1 MKSVPTKSRRTSSL
15 TAQFAGLL
23 CLAGLASV
31 VLFFFLR
38 TGGETLIRTYFD
50 RVNFQ
55 QQYVEH
61 KIDSL
66 QQYVTENNL
75 SAQDADGLNR
85 WVKKTPLTFMAIYR
99 DNVLL
104 YASSAP
110 EQALA
115 EESELEVPYYD
126 WVSYYSVTFADGEA
140 EVVLYTGS
148 TYLWLTYLTV
158 VSLLLSFLFFLAILT
173 VKSRGLVRYIGQL
186 SNQIQAMEGG
196 DLDQAILIRG
206 NNELSRLAQGLDA
219 MRQSFKEQT
228 DREKALFRA
237 NQTMITQ
244 MSHDLRTPLTAL
256 QIYTDILRYRKFADR
271 SQSDEYLNKIDTKVA
286 QIKQLSENI
295 FEYSLVSG
303 IQQIDLEPPR
313 PLRDVFHDA
322 LSEMVAYL
330 DQHGFT
336 FALDL
341 DWPHRQIAVYPQ
353 YIKRLMDNVISNI
366 TKYAEPSVPVSIA
379 VKAEGESV
387 CLSFANAIR
396 PDSSQQD
403 SNRIGLSNMRAMM
416 GRMEG
421 ELQVCSEEGTFVVTL
436 CFPARP

>member
-1 MKSVPTKSRRTSSL
+1 MKSAPTKSCKPSSL

-23 CLAGLASV
+23 CLASLASV
-31 VLFFFLR
+31 ILFFLLR
-38 TGGETLIRTYFD
+38 TGGETLLRNYFD

-61 KIDSL
+61 KIESL

-85 WVKKTPLTFMAIYR
+85 WVKKTPLTLMSVY
-99 DNVLL
+99 
-104 YASSAP
+104 
-110 EQALA
+110 
-115 EESELEVPYYD
+115 LEVPYYD

-148 TYLWLTYLTV
+148 TYLWVTYLTI
-158 VSLLLSFLFFLAILT
+158 VSLLLSFLLFLAILT
-173 VKSRGLVRYIGQL
+173 IKSRGLVQYIGQL
-186 SNQIQAMEGG
+186 SDQIQAMEGG

-256 QIYTDILRYRKFADR
+256 QIYTDILRYRKFTDR
-271 SQSDEYLNKIDTKVA
+271 TQSDEYLNKIDAKVA

-303 IQQIDLEPPR
+303 IQQIDLEAPR
-313 PLRDVFHDA
+313 PVRDVFHDV

-336 FALDL
+336 FSLNL
-341 DWPHRQIAVYPQ
+341 DWPAKQIAVYPQ
-353 YIKRLMDNVISNI
+353 YIKRLMDNIISNI
-366 TKYAEPSVPVSIA
+366 TKYAEPSVPVRIA
-379 VKAEGESV
+379 VEAVGESV
-387 CLSFANAIR
+387 QLSFANAIR
-396 PDSSQQD
+396 PDSSQED

-421 ELQVCSEEGTFVVTL
+421 ELQVSSEDGTFAVIL
-436 CFPARP
+436 CFPGRL

>member
-1 MKSVPTKSRRTSSL
+1 MKSVQTSSRKPSSL

-31 VLFFFLR
+31 VLFFLLR
-38 TGGETLIRTYFD
+38 TGGETLLRNYFD
-50 RVNFQ
+50 QVNFQ
-55 QQYVEH
+55 QQYVAH
-61 KIDSL
+61 KIESL

-85 WVKKTPLTFMAIYR
+85 WVKKTPLTLMAIYR

-104 YASSAP
+104 YASAAP
-110 EQALA
+110 EQAVA
-115 EESELEVPYYD
+115 GESELETLYYD
-126 WVSYYSVTFADGEA
+126 WVSYYSVTFADGQA

-148 TYLWLTYLTV
+148 TYLWFTYLTI
-158 VSLLLSFLFFLAILT
+158 VSLLLSFLLFLAIIT
-173 VKSRGLVRYIGQL
+173 VKSRGLVRYIGHL

-196 DLDQAILIRG
+196 DLDQTILVRG

-228 DREKALFRA
+228 EREKALFRA

-271 SQSDEYLNKIDTKVA
+271 AQSDEYLTKIDTKVA

-303 IQQIDLEPPR
+303 IQQIDLESPR
-313 PLRDVFHDA
+313 PVRDVFHDV

-330 DQHGFT
+330 GQHGFT

-353 YIKRLMDNVISNI
+353 YIKRLMDNLISNI

-379 VKAEGESV
+379 VRAEGESV
-387 CLSFANAIR
+387 CLSFANEIR
-396 PDSSQQD
+396 PDSSQED

-421 ELQVCSEEGTFVVTL
+421 ELQVSSENGTFAVSL
-436 CFPARP
+436 CFPARS

>member
-1 MKSVPTKSRRTSSL
+1 MKSVQTSSRKPSSL

-31 VLFFFLR
+31 VLFFLLR
-38 TGGETLIRTYFD
+38 TGGETLLRNYFD
-50 RVNFQ
+50 QVNFQ
-55 QQYVEH
+55 QQYVAH
-61 KIDSL
+61 KIESL

-85 WVKKTPLTFMAIYR
+85 WVKKTPLTLMAIYR

-104 YASSAP
+104 YASAAP
-110 EQALA
+110 EQAVA
-115 EESELEVPYYD
+115 GESELETPYYD
-126 WVSYYSVTFADGEA
+126 WVSYCSVTFADGQA

-148 TYLWLTYLTV
+148 TYLWFTYLTI
-158 VSLLLSFLFFLAILT
+158 VSLLLSFLLFLAIIT
-173 VKSRGLVRYIGQL
+173 VKSRGLVRYIGHL

-196 DLDQAILIRG
+196 DLDQAILVRG

-228 DREKALFRA
+228 EREKALFRA

-271 SQSDEYLNKIDTKVA
+271 AQSDEYLTKIDTKVA

-303 IQQIDLEPPR
+303 IQQIDLESPR
-313 PLRDVFHDA
+313 PVRDVFHDV

-330 DQHGFT
+330 GQHGFT

-353 YIKRLMDNVISNI
+353 YIKRLMDNLISNI
-366 TKYAEPSVPVSIA
+366 TKYAEASVPVSIA
-379 VKAEGESV
+379 VRAEGESV
-387 CLSFANAIR
+387 CLSFANEIR
-396 PDSSQQD
+396 PDSSQED

-421 ELQVCSEEGTFVVTL
+421 ELQVSSENGTFAVSL
-436 CFPARP
+436 CFPARS

>member
-1 MKSVPTKSRRTSSL
+1 MKSVQTSSRKPSSL

-31 VLFFFLR
+31 VLFFLLR
-38 TGGETLIRTYFD
+38 TGGETLLRNYFD
-50 RVNFQ
+50 QVNFQ
-55 QQYVEH
+55 QQYVAH
-61 KIDSL
+61 KIESL

-85 WVKKTPLTFMAIYR
+85 WVKKTPLTLMAIYR

-104 YASSAP
+104 YASAAP
-110 EQALA
+110 EQAVA
-115 EESELEVPYYD
+115 GESELETPYYD
-126 WVSYYSVTFADGEA
+126 WVSYYSVTFADGQA

-148 TYLWLTYLTV
+148 TYLWFTYLTI
-158 VSLLLSFLFFLAILT
+158 VSLLLSFLLFLAIIT
-173 VKSRGLVRYIGQL
+173 VKSRGLVRYIGHL

-196 DLDQAILIRG
+196 DLDQTILVRG

-228 DREKALFRA
+228 EREKALFRA

-271 SQSDEYLNKIDTKVA
+271 AQSDEYLTKIDTKVA

-295 FEYSLVSG
+295 FGYSLVSG
-303 IQQIDLEPPR
+303 IQQIDLESPR
-313 PLRDVFHDA
+313 PVRDVFHDV

-330 DQHGFT
+330 GQHGFT

-353 YIKRLMDNVISNI
+353 YIKRLMDNLISNI

-379 VKAEGESV
+379 VRAEGESV
-387 CLSFANAIR
+387 CLSFANEIR
-396 PDSSQQD
+396 PDSSQED

-421 ELQVCSEEGTFVVTL
+421 ELQVSSENGTFAVSL
-436 CFPARP
+436 CFPARS

>member
-196 DLDQAILIRG
+196 DLDQAILIQG